1 MLTAVDRY
9 VTSYHRT
16 VVMIREGT
24 IRPQRPH
31 IRAGRECMGTR
42 PLLEKREKWR
52 TPCCFSASDSQPE
65 GYTGTDVGHPPD
77 WHVCAG
83 GVKV

>member
-31 IRAGRECMGTR
+31 IRKEREC
-42 PLLEKREKWR
+42 
-52 TPCCFSASDSQPE
+52 
-65 GYTGTDVGHPPD
+65 VGHPA
-77 WHVCAG
+77 HRA
-83 GVKV
+83 